1 MSAWLAQ
8 AELPE
13 QRAAADRPVRLRAT
27 LIRHNVRRF
36 MLPARS
42 SAQPKTASS
51 GASANR
57 RRAVASVAAM
67 AGSPVQA
74 ARAAAVELAAA
85 ELAAVELAAVEL
97 AAVELAAV
105 EPGAMVA
112 PQVKQHCPFARPAT
126 SAARTSAYCR
136 RADQAR
142 RASNAASKPSAA
154 PPMFAPVFRTKAPV
168 SRTRPAAP
176 DIALAT
182 TGSGKPDPPWAEG
195 AWHSP
200 AGR

>member
-74 ARAAAVELAAA
+74 ARAAA

-105 EPGAMVA
+105 ELAAAEPGAMVA